1 MKRILTL
8 VFAVTFVISMLPRSV
23 NSQTN
28 TGINAVLEY
37 CTGTWCQYCPCGEVI
52 IDTTLVYF
60 PHTIVLGYHG
70 PTTSSDPW
78 SAPSASMISL
88 FGFNAYPT
96 AVVNR
101 STGIIDRGS
110 WFSAVSHQ
118 NHFTPPGCDIAIYNY
133 NYNAG
138 THTITAN
145 IISTARST
153 MTGSFYIMMV
163 LTEDNL
169 IYSQT
174 GNGSCIGSANF
185 VHNFVVKG
193 LINGATGTLLATT
206 DNWSQGNSVTTPLN
220 YTFPAGVFD
229 ANCKLNVFV
238 YQQGA
243 NITYDNYVQQGTVIP
258 ATTGPTGIIN
268 QNTTATQF
276 NLSQNYP
283 NPFNPTTNIHFSVPK
298 DGTVSLKV
306 YDMLGNIVDTYVD
319 GFMKTGT
326 YNAEVDASNWAS
338 GVYFYTLRTGNF
350 IETKKMSLIK

>member
-8 VFAVTFVISMLPRSV
+8 VFAVMFVAVMNPGSV
-23 NSQTN
+23 SSQTN

-37 CTGTWCQYCPCGEVI
+37 CTGTWCPWCPCGEVI

-70 PTTSSDPW
+70 GGGGDPW
-78 SAPSASMISL
+78 LVPSAPMISL

-96 AVVNR
+96 GVVNR
-101 STGIIDRGS
+101 TTGIIDRGS

-118 NHFTPPGCDIAIYNY
+118 NHFIPPGCDIAIYNY
-133 NYNAG
+133 NYNSG

-145 IISTARST
+145 IISTARNT
-153 MTGSFYIMMV
+153 MTGNFYIMMV

-169 IYSQT
+169 IYSQA
-174 GNGSCIGSANF
+174 GNGTCSGSGNF
-185 VHNFVVKG
+185 VHKNVVQG
-193 LINGATGTLLATT
+193 LINGSTGTLLATN
-206 DNWSQGNSVTTPLN
+206 DNWTQGNSVTTPLN
-220 YTFPAGVFD
+220 YTFPTGVVD
-229 ANCKLNVFV
+229 ANCRLNVFV

-258 ATTGPTGIIN
+258 ATAGPTGIIN
-268 QNTTATQF
+268 QNTVAAQF

-283 NPFNPTTNIHFSVPK
+283 NPFNPTTNIHFTLPK
-298 DGTVSLKV
+298 DGTASLKV
-306 YDMLGNIVDTYVD
+306 YDMLGNLVDTYVD
-319 GFMKTGT
+319 GFLKAGT

-338 GVYFYTLRTGNF
+338 GIYFYTLRTGNF